1 MVMVTMEGN
10 KKVRVSTMEDLL
22 ESTVVPK
29 AFTAKD
35 LVLEIT
41 TEVQPVK
48 IQLTV
53 VLKVITEGLLVKV
66 LVMVVL
72 KVITEEL
79 TVKVL
84 LMVVLKTVTEDLL
97 VKVLLMVVPEDL
109 VVKVLL
115 MVVPRIVT
123 EDLQVKVLLMVVP
136 EDLVVKV
143 LLMVVPRIVIE
154 DLVVKVL
161 LPVVQKVI
169 IEDLTVKVP
178 VTMTLLP
185 SSTVKVV
192 TDLVITVV
200 PLAIM
205 EIFSTVGHLRVK
217 GRVLITTSTTKTST
231 KALSDQDLKFTVV
244 PVISTIMGNLGCT
257 AVTLMGRIV

>member
-123 EDLQVKVLLMVVP
+123 EDL
-136 EDLVVKV
+136 VVKV
-143 LLMVVPRIVIE
+143 LFMVVPRIVTE

-217 GRVLITTSTTKTST
+217 GRVLITTSMTKTST

>member
-1 MVMVTMEGN
+1 MVMVTMEGS
-10 KKVRVSTMEDLL
+10 KKERVSTMEDPL

-29 AFTAKD
+29 AVTVKD

-123 EDLQVKVLLMVVP
+123 
-136 EDLVVKV
+136 
-143 LLMVVPRIVIE
+143 E